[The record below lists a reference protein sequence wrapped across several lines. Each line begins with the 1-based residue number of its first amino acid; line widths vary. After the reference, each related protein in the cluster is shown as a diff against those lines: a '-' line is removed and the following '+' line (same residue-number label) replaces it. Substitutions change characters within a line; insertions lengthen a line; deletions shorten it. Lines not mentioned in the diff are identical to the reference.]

1 MAEEIAFEVFGIPTP
16 QGSKNVYRGRLV
28 EAQSAKLK
36 IWRQEVKDQAA
47 LAYTE
52 ELLEGALRLDV
63 IFFMPRPKTVK
74 RDRPIVP
81 PDADKLLR
89 GVGDALTGTIF
100 RDDSQLVEIY
110 AEKRYADER
119 MPGAEL
125 KITVL

>member
-47 LAYTE
+47 LTYSG
-52 ELLEGALRLDV
+52 ELLEGPLRLDV

-74 RDRPIVP
+74 RDKPTVP

>member
-47 LAYTE
+47 LAYTG
-52 ELLEGALRLDV
+52 ELLEGPLRLDV

-74 RDRPIVP
+74 RDKPTVP
-81 PDADKLLR
+81 PDTDKLIR

-110 AEKRYADER
+110 AEKRYADDR

>member
-1 MAEEIAFEVFGIPTP
+1 MAETITFEVFGIPTP

-36 IWRQEVKDQAA
+36 IWRQEVKDQAT
-47 LAYTE
+47 LIYSG
-52 ELLEGALRLDV
+52 ELLEGPLRLDV

-74 RDRPIVP
+74 RDKPTVP
-81 PDADKLLR
+81 PDTDKLIR